1 MSNYKLEFWDADK
14 YGSSTEDSAA
24 DDESESFQR
33 AVDEYVRY
41 VAFMIEL
48 MVSKIPPDASEQKF
62 MVIFDL
68 KGFYSSII
76 FKSNVRHMI
85 RNLIYVAQSQYPERL
100 HKVLLVN
107 APYGFSTAWRL
118 VSALLDEKTASK
130 VHFVSVPEIAEYVD
144 LEVLPVEYG
153 GTHEEYP
160 LPEVGKK

>member
-14 YGSSTEDSAA
+14 YGSGTEDST
-24 DDESESFQR
+24 DEESDAFQR

-48 MVSKIPPDASEQKF
+48 MISKILSDASEQKF

-85 RNLIYVAQSQYPERL
+85 RNLIYVAQAQYPERL

-118 VSALLDEKTASK
+118 VSSLLDEKTASK
-130 VHFVSVPEIAEYVD
+130 VHFVTVPEIAEYVD
-144 LEVLPVEYG
+144 LEVLPTEYG
-153 GTHEEYP
+153 GIHEEYP
-160 LPEVGKK
+160 LPTIE

>member
-14 YGSSTEDSAA
+14 YGNGIETSSGENFDSFKA
-24 DDESESFQR
+24 

-48 MVSKIPPDASEQKF
+48 MISKIPPSASEQKF

-68 KGFYSSII
+68 KGFSSSLI

-85 RNLIYVAQSQYPERL
+85 RNLIYVAQAQYPERL

-107 APYGFSTAWRL
+107 APYGFSAAWKL
-118 VSALLDEKTASK
+118 ISALLDQKTVSK
-130 VHFVSVPEIAEYVD
+130 VHFVSVSQIADNVD
-144 LEVLPVEYG
+144 LHVLPAEYG
-153 GTHEEYP
+153 GTHDEYP
-160 LPEVGKK
+160 LPTVE